1 MPLISV
7 APILTPQGRLTLVQD
22 NDAAAVDAELAQRV
36 RTAFARGSGH
46 GLLQL
51 GANEIG
57 VALPAT
63 LSYWREF
70 AGMYVTAICTRP
82 DAVTKQSKGHVPVPA
97 NSEFDQFVLAAPP
110 VTGAEYLTAAVLRDI
125 GKSSINRF
133 GSNCR
138 KRTVGWR
145 NS

>member
-70 AGMYVTAICTRP
+70 AGMYVTAICT
-82 DAVTKQSKGHVPVPA
+82 
-97 NSEFDQFVLAAPP
+97 
-110 VTGAEYLTAAVLRDI
+110 
-125 GKSSINRF
+125 
-133 GSNCR
+133 
-138 KRTVGWR
+138 
-145 NS
+145 

>member
-1 MPLISV
+1 MPLTSV

-63 LSYWREF
+63 LSYWRAF
-70 AGMYVTAICTRP
+70 AGNALKATLPPPGGRP
-82 DAVTKQSKGHVPVPA
+82 QQKQGRTPLAPNPAVHQLVLGASPA
-97 NSEFDQFVLAAPP
+97 NGP
-110 VTGAEYLTAAVLRDI
+110 
-125 GKSSINRF
+125 
-133 GSNCR
+133 
-138 KRTVGWR
+138 
-145 NS
+145 